1 MKYSFRNDQSV
12 RCGETGVERF
22 YCELY
27 ANKVLDE
34 NGYIFTPSDD
44 FKQSIVEAANSGDE
58 NAMPFMVLI
67 TNP

>member
-1 MKYSFRNDQSV
+1 MKYSFRYDQTA

-34 NGYIFTPSDD
+34 NGYTFSPSEE
-44 FKQSIVEAANSGDE
+44 FKQAIVDAAKSGDE
-58 NAMPFMVLI
+58 NAKPFLVLI